1 MRNKNVP
8 IICFLVVLMGSISL
22 LNGQTTFERR
32 NSFSLGPNV
41 IAAKFSPDYTL
52 LAVLR
57 SGSNKL
63 FSYNPKTFELIGEAE
78 LEPGTSSPKDLE
90 IFEND
95 ILIVTNPNI
104 LLIYERTINSANL
117 TLKQKVILKTY
128 GGVSGMKL

>member
-1 MRNKNVP
+1 MVNKNVT
-8 IICFLVVLMGSISL
+8 IFCFLVVLLKNLSVAD
-22 LNGQTTFERR
+22 GQTTFERR

-41 IAAKFSPDYTL
+41 TTAKFSPDYTL

-78 LEPGTSSPKDLE
+78 LEPGTSSPRDLE
-90 IFEND
+90 IFGTD
-95 ILIVTNPNI
+95 ILILTNPNI
-104 LLIYERTINSANL
+104 LLVYERKINSANL